1 MIFKIS
7 LQAGRSRI
15 NILLLILVIVAAL
28 FFYFSQLRHKQASPL
43 SLPGKQ
49 IAPLIGEFLS
59 DLEHNGTVAIGRNC
73 RNNEVCERELV
84 EGDLP
89 ARAWRMMANAA
100 LYQSLNDLK
109 YRERVQA
116 DFKAMAEQWDTTSEL
131 FSLHQLAT
139 AYRFIKDEE
148 YLRAYVKGMEFLGAH
163 SRQRYKSPEPP
174 LYVTVMFMLTAAQQH
189 GAFANFLDE
198 LKQEQGNPR
207 LRMLQKRKLLPT
219 NQQKLDEYIQFHF
232 NEADRILKV
241 ANKETAALSE
251 QAEHNA
257 AQCWLQWAKVSV
269 YSEKQPEQ
277 LDDLPTFFEKFAAT
291 LKKGEDGF
299 LGLQS
304 ITICAFALNQFAD
317 KSPELQ
323 EIYHNVMEQIILD
336 AWDSQYNS
344 KCIGNNGFNGSYGG
358 SKTDGCT
365 IQDISTASLIAY
377 LLANDGYQY
386 RIR

>member
-1 MIFKIS
+1 MILKIA

-15 NILLLILVIVAAL
+15 SILLLVFVAIATL
-28 FFYFSQLRHKQASPL
+28 LFYFLHLRHKEDIPL
-43 SLPGKQ
+43 SLSGNQ
-49 IAPLIGEFLS
+49 IATLVGEFLS
-59 DLEHNGTVAIGRNC
+59 ELEHNGTVAIGRNC
-73 RNNEVCERELV
+73 KPNDVCERELV
-84 EGDLP
+84 ESDLP

-109 YRERVQA
+109 YKERVQS
-116 DFKAMAEQWDTTSEL
+116 DFNAIAEQWDTTSEL
-131 FSLHQLAT
+131 FSLHQLAMV
-139 AYRFIKDEE
+139 YHFIKDEG

-207 LRMLQKRKLLPT
+207 LSMLQKRKLLPT
-219 NQQKLDEYIQFHF
+219 NPEKLDEYIQFHYD
-232 NEADRILKV
+232 EAERILKV
-241 ANKETAALSE
+241 ANIETAALSD
-251 QAEHNA
+251 QAEQNA
-257 AQCWLQWAKVSV
+257 AQCWLQWARVSV

-277 LDDLPTFFEKFAAT
+277 LDNLPIFFENFAAT
-291 LKKGEDGF
+291 LKNGEDRF

-304 ITICAFALNQFAD
+304 ITICALALKQFAE

-323 EIYHNVMEQIILD
+323 EIYYNAMAQIILD
-336 AWDSQYNS
+336 AWDSQYSS
-344 KCIGNNGFNGSYGG
+344 KCFGNNGFNSGYGG
-358 SKTDGCT
+358 SKAGGCT
-365 IQDISTASLIAY
+365 IQDVSTASIITY
-377 LLANDGYQY
+377 LLANDKHQY